1 MLRSTP
7 NRSSVCPPPLLPL
20 RVPRSLP
27 PQGQFEFVGELNTPA
42 WTRYNDFGSGD
53 IPMKKTY
60 YDALK
65 AQTRSMVHIPI
76 AIGGIGIFHSVPTA
90 ALPTAG
96 RIHLSGCVLA
106 KVFARIIT
114 TWDHPEIVALNAG
127 LKVPKDQNIQV
138 VHRTLG
144 SSSTSGVTQYLDL
157 VCKEQ
162 WSAGPKTMATGSTI
176 VWGTDTFA
184 GQGSGGVAAEI
195 KTTPY
200 SIGYLDAGHG
210 HSENFGE
217 VELKNKNGK
226 YVDSKAA
233 DIGAAAAVALA
244 AGVLPDDASAD
255 HSAVNLY
262 DQTGDLTWP
271 ITMMSYFY
279 IEKDLSTMDVKTA
292 ALLKAFVTFAT
303 TDPEGVALAESYKFV
318 KLPQSVQDK
327 NKATLNTI
335 TWPTA
340 MKEFTFETA
349 AKTQKGG
356 GAGDYVL
363 SGKRQ
368 CIGAYERSGFASSIT
383 TLNAENHDHAA
394 PITPAGSKTGGTA
407 STGADGK
414 MSLNPLDVDN
424 ATPIAAVA
432 LVFALLALLVSIYG
446 TFCKK
451 GGAKSLPQ

>member
-1 MLRSTP
+1 M
-7 NRSSVCPPPLLPL
+7 
-20 RVPRSLP
+20 PRSLSS
-27 PQGQFEFVGELNTPA
+27 QGQFEFVGELNPA
-42 WTRYNDFGSGD
+42 KAFTAYNDFGSGD
-53 IPMKKTY
+53 IPMKKEL
-60 YDALK
+60 YDTLK
-65 AQTRSMVHIPI
+65 AQGRSMVHIPI
-76 AIGGIGIFHSVPTA
+76 AIGGIGIFHSVPKA

-127 LKVPKDQNIQV
+127 LTVPKGQNIQV

-144 SSSTSGVTQYLDL
+144 SSSTSGVTQYMDL
-157 VCKEQ
+157 VCPAQ
-162 WSAGPKTMATGSTI
+162 WSKGQKTMKTGSTI

-217 VELKNKNGK
+217 VELQNKNGK

-244 AGVLPDDASAD
+244 AGVLPADPSAD

-262 DQTGDLTWP
+262 DQTGDKTWP

-279 IEKDLSTMDVKTA
+279 IEKDLSAMDKDTA

-303 TDPEGVALAESYKFV
+303 TDAEGVELAESYKFV
-318 KLPQSVQDK
+318 KLPPAVQDK
-327 NKATLNTI
+327 NIVTLNTI
-335 TWPTA
+335 TWPVG
-340 MKEFTFETA
+340 MKEFTIETA
-349 AKTQKGG
+349 AKTIKGG
-356 GAGDYVL
+356 GAGERVL
-363 SGKRQ
+363 SAKRQ
-368 CIGAYERSGFASSIT
+368 CIGAYERSGLESAIA
-383 TLNAENHDHAA
+383 TLHAEHHDE
-394 PITPAGSKTGGTA
+394 PVTPAASSKTGGTA
-407 STGADGK
+407 TGSTASTVASATSIGARAFDRA
-414 MSLNPLDVDN
+414 SN
-424 ATPIAAVA
+424 ATSIAVVA
-432 LVFALLALLVSIYG
+432 LVVALLALIVSIYG
-446 TFCKK
+446 TFCKSK